1 MARRRLAGSEAT
13 AWALFKQGCPRE
25 KESLFRFLKQGSD
38 CLGCAIGYRF
48 DVCWGHLSSLDSVSP
63 AVVNACDDGNDTG
76 TVQAL
81 LRDCRKQQKQITR
94 QCKIFR

>member
-1 MARRRLAGSEAT
+1 MHGEKALSRQRSNSLGLIQAGVPS
-13 AWALFKQGCPRE
+13 CPRE
-25 KESLFRFLKQGSD
+25 KESLFRFLKQGSE

-48 DVCWGHLSSLDSVSP
+48 DVCRGHLSSPDSVSL

-81 LRDCRKQQKQITR
+81 CRDCRKQQTNYSSM
-94 QCKIFR
+94 